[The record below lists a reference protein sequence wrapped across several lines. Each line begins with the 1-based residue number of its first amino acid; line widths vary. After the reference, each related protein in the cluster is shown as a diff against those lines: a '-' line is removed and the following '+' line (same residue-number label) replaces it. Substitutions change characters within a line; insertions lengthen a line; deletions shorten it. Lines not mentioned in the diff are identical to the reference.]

1 MNERLKQLRQY
12 LQLSQKEFGDKIFIT
27 QNHVSSLE
35 SGRRTVPERTLKII
49 CSTFGVNEEWLKTG
63 EGEMMVDLV
72 DDLVDVDDETKDMLR
87 KILMLSVDDKNKMKK
102 ILDSFLSE

>member
-72 DDLVDVDDETKDMLR
+72 DDLDDVDDETKDMLR
-87 KILMLSVDDKNKMKK
+87 KILMLSDDDKNKMKK